1 MPVVLKPTNASHR
14 KSEFFTSFVRFLES
28 FRPQSSAIEAVQV
41 LANILWCHVRRFVHN
56 AKSPNLLL
64 IIYSRKVR
72 VTVFTF
78 FFVSYSGIKFN
89 LYLNSSTMTCVY
101 NDMRVYTLSTVTA
114 NFKFN
119 LYVIP
124 FRQWRPFL
132 VSYDHLCWSYSC
144 MCRFSDQF

>member
-72 VTVFTF
+72 VTVFTILLSCHIVVF
-78 FFVSYSGIKFN
+78 NDNFN
-89 LYLNSSTMTCVY
+89 LISNKTTWVH
-101 NDMRVYTLSTVTA
+101 
-114 NFKFN
+114 
-119 LYVIP
+119 I
-124 FRQWRPFL
+124 
-132 VSYDHLCWSYSC
+132 
-144 MCRFSDQF
+144 